1 MKQHKIYLTKLIKI
15 HYKHKTNQNCKNSS
29 GEYKE
34 WINSNDFNS
43 FLEFKAIHFLCFL
56 ASDNM
61 EEKKYNHESPKLE
74 SRKTFALKH
83 ILFMIFQNTQKK

>member
-1 MKQHKIYLTKLIKI
+1 
-15 HYKHKTNQNCKNSS
+15 
-29 GEYKE
+29 
-34 WINSNDFNS
+34 
-43 FLEFKAIHFLCFL
+43 
-56 ASDNM
+56 M